1 MECWLI
7 SSHRSLYDSDRL
19 WLDNSDGFLDD
30 SDGFLDDSDGLLVN
44 SGRFTAVAIG
54 AFIRSC
60 IKMSFRW

>member
-1 MECWLI
+1 MLMECWLI

-19 WLDNSDGFLDD
+19 WLDN